1 MNGLSGLKPTWGRVS
16 RAGVFPLAES
26 LDHVGPMCRSAL
38 DAALIL
44 GVIAGADP
52 DDPTAAPHPVLD
64 YAGSIDAGVKGRK
77 LGVPKNLLGMDADS
91 QRAFDGAV
99 AMFKDAGAHLMDVI
113 LPEFDEATLK
123 WIPLCGLEAALA
135 HEATFPSRRA
145 EYGPDLA
152 ALIDLGRGLSAL
164 ELGKL
169 QLVRAQVKGEID
181 RLLAQVHLLL
191 MPVMGVATPSLAAM
205 KAAGRTPQTT
215 AARLRYTAP
224 FDMSGHPTLTLPGGV
239 TSDGVPVGFQIV
251 GRAFDEE
258 RVLAAGHVYQQA
270 TDWHLKRPPL

>member
-1 MNGLSGLKPTWGRVS
+1 
-16 RAGVFPLAES
+16 
-26 LDHVGPMCRSAL
+26 
-38 DAALIL
+38 
-44 GVIAGADP
+44 
-52 DDPTAAPHPVLD
+52 
-64 YAGSIDAGVKGRK
+64 
-77 LGVPKNLLGMDADS
+77 
-91 QRAFDGAV
+91 
-99 AMFKDAGAHLMDVI
+99 FKDAGAHLMDVI
-113 LPEFDEATLK
+113 VPEFDEAALK

-152 ALIDLGRGLSAL
+152 ALIDLGRGLSGL
-164 ELGKL
+164 DLGKL
-169 QLVRAQVKGEID
+169 QLVRARVKGQIE
-181 RLLAQVHLLL
+181 RLLASVDLLL
-191 MPVMGVATPSLAAM
+191 MPVMGVAAPSLAAM

>member
-1 MNGLSGLKPTWGRVS
+1 
-16 RAGVFPLAES
+16 
-26 LDHVGPMCRSAL
+26 
-38 DAALIL
+38 
-44 GVIAGADP
+44 
-52 DDPTAAPHPVLD
+52 
-64 YAGSIDAGVKGRK
+64 
-77 LGVPKNLLGMDADS
+77 MDADS

-99 AMFKDAGAHLMDVI
+99 ATFKDAGAHLIDVI
-113 LPEFDEATLK
+113 LPEFDEATMK
-123 WIPLCGLEAALA
+123 WVPLCGLEAALA

-181 RLLAQVHLLL
+181 RLLAHVHLLL

-258 RVLAAGHVYQQA
+258 CVLAAGHVYQQA